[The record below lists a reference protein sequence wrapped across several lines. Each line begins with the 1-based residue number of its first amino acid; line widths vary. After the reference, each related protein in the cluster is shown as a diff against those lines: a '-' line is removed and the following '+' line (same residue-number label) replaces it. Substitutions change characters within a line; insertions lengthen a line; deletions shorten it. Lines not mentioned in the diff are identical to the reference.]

1 MLLLLIPCKAQQ
13 NAPNYYSQNYN
24 LESGLSQSVVTD
36 IQEDKRGFLWF
47 GTFDGLNRFDGNE
60 FKIFRFD
67 PNDSASIPSSKIES
81 IFYDEDHHL
90 WLRTPNTLSIFNI
103 ETGQVSATKI
113 TEKFQFQSACLD
125 GDDNIWSLSKF
136 GQLVKMDRNE
146 FNILF
151 TSRAKIDLEP
161 KEKIINSF
169 YHKGLIYLIGKSS
182 NCYQYSIS
190 EKKWRVFRS
199 EFGSSGAIFMS
210 AAFDQKEKI
219 YIGSMETDLIEFNL
233 SSEEFTISEINTL
246 GEFIIG
252 INQVRFDKTKRE
264 LLISSYGQGFFTFN
278 PTTKRLDRFHKG
290 SSQIPL
296 TSNYPLSIFR
306 DKNNILWIGYDGK
319 GIDVFDPNIKKFKPL
334 LKESPKEE
342 YNLKFVRK
350 IIEDDEGLLWFGT
363 AGSGLVSYDRSVDSF
378 QFYNSGALFP
388 NADNF
393 IIEMVKVENKIWL
406 GLNGGT
412 IQIFDI
418 NQKRIIQS
426 IQAPK
431 NWNEIAQSG
440 IWSFYYH
447 KAKNE
452 VWVGTSTDG
461 IFKINSKTKEIK
473 KYYSEINPIYGD
485 NRIRCLYMSKSNILL
500 AGSIKGI
507 LRYNRK
513 LDKFER
519 AFPKKE
525 KVKNNEYSIKCIHED
540 KQGHFWA
547 GTDGAGILVLDA
559 DYNLIRTI
567 DKSNNLSNNVIYGI
581 LSDRKNSLWVS
592 SNQGL
597 SNIIYRQNPNEDSIR
612 LTIYNYEA
620 TSGLQ
625 SNEFNTNSYLKLK
638 NGMLAFGGVNG
649 VNIFNG
655 KKIKPSTKTPTVAI
669 IKFSVFNKNINENKL
684 ITYVDNLDLNYNQN
698 SFSLYYNTL
707 GFTLSEKVN
716 YRYRLVGLD
725 DSWIDADKRTYV
737 SYTNLSPGEYEFQ
750 VKASNY
756 DGYWGEEYTSIK
768 INIASPFYKSWWFI
782 LGILFFSS
790 FIIYSFLHAQNK
802 ARKAREE
809 LKLSYAKE
817 IAEVEMKALRAQIN
831 PHFLFNSLNS
841 INNFIL
847 KKENNKARKYLV
859 KFSQLVRN
867 ILNNSTTPYVSLKE
881 ELDTINLYVQIE
893 SMRFDNTF
901 SFQTEVE
908 ESLFISEISIP
919 SLLLQPYIENAIWHG
934 LLHKEGEKKISIRI
948 KKISKEFISIEIED
962 NGVGREATRNNHN
975 PDKQK
980 SYGMQ
985 LGENRVKLMNSENQS
1000 KGEVEVIDLQDSNQ
1014 KPSGTL
1020 IHIKL
1025 PLLKHTK
1032 QTSTKTTQL

>member
-1 MLLLLIPCKAQQ
+1 VFKAGIAQRS
-13 NAPNYYSQNYN
+13 APNYYSQNYN
-24 LESGLSQSVVTD
+24 LESGLSQSVITD
-36 IQEDKRGFLWF
+36 IQEDQRGFLWF
-47 GTFDGLNRFDGNE
+47 ATFDGLNRFDGNE

-67 PNDSASIPSSKIES
+67 PNDSSSIPSSKIER

-90 WLRTPNTLSIFNI
+90 WLRSPNKFAIFNI
-103 ETGQVSATKI
+103 ETGQISGNEI
-113 TEKFQFQSACLD
+113 TRKFNLQSACLD
-125 GDDNIWSLSKF
+125 SDNKVWSLTKA
-136 GQLVKMDRNE
+136 GELIQLDRNKLKV
-146 FNILF
+146 LF
-151 TSRAKIDLEP
+151 TSEAKISLTA

-169 YHKGLIYLIGKSS
+169 YHNGNIYLIGKSS
-182 NCYQYSIS
+182 NCYQYSVKN
-190 EKKWRVFRS
+190 KKWTAFAS
-199 EFGSSGAIFMS
+199 EYGEDGTIFMT
-210 AAFDQKEKI
+210 AAFNQKNNI

-233 SSEEFTISEINTL
+233 KTQQYSLSPINSL

-252 INQVRFDKTKRE
+252 VNQLRFDKVRKE
-264 LLISSYGQGFFTFN
+264 LLISSYGQGFFSFN
-278 PTTKRLDRFHKG
+278 SKTNSIQRFHQG
-290 SSQIPL
+290 TPRIPL
-296 TSNYPLSIFR
+296 SSNYPLSVFR
-306 DKNNILWIGYDGK
+306 DKNDILWIGYDGK
-319 GIDVFDPNIKKFKPL
+319 GVDAFDPNIKKFKPL
-334 LKESPKEE
+334 IKESPIEE
-342 YNLKFVRK
+342 FNFKFVRK
-350 IIEDDEGLLWFGT
+350 IIEDDQGLLWFGT
-363 AGSGLVSYDRSVDSF
+363 AGSGLVSYDRNVDSF
-378 QFYNSGALFP
+378 EFYNTEELFP

-393 IIEMVKVENKIWL
+393 IIEMVKVDDEIWL

-412 IQIFDI
+412 ILIFDLNRKKI
-418 NQKRIIQS
+418 TKS
-426 IQAPK
+426 IQAPEK
-431 NWNEIAQSG
+431 WNEIAQSG

-452 VWVGTSTDG
+452 VWVGTSTKG
-461 IFKINSKTKEIK
+461 IYKINSVTKEVK

-485 NRIRCLYMSKSNILL
+485 NRIRCLFMTKGGVLL

-507 LRYNRK
+507 LKYNRK
-513 LDKFER
+513 ADKFEK
-519 AFPKKE
+519 AFPNKE
-525 KVKNNEYSIKCIHED
+525 KVVKDDYSIKCIHED
-540 KQGHFWA
+540 DKGQFWA
-547 GTDGAGILVLDA
+547 GTDGAGIVVLNSDFQ
-559 DYNLIRTI
+559 LIRTI
-567 DKSNNLSNNVIYGI
+567 DNSDNLSNNVIYGI
-581 LSDRKNSLWVS
+581 LSDGKNSLWVS

-597 SNIIYRQNPNEDSIR
+597 SNINYEQNNKEDSIR
-612 LTIYNYEA
+612 VTIYNYEV

-638 NGMLAFGGVNG
+638 NGTLAFGGVNG
-649 VNIFNG
+649 VNIFRG
-655 KKIKPSTKTPTVAI
+655 QEIKPSTKTPKVAVI
-669 IKFSVFNKNINENKL
+669 EFSVFNKKINENKL

-698 SFSLYYNTL
+698 SFSLRYNTL
-707 GFTLSEKVN
+707 GFTLTEKVN

-725 DSWIDADKRTYV
+725 DGWIDADKRTYV

-756 DGYWGEEYTSIK
+756 DGYWGDEYTSIN
-768 INIASPFYKSWWFI
+768 ITIASPFYKTWWFI
-782 LGILFFSS
+782 LGILLFSS
-790 FIIYSFLHAQNK
+790 FIIYSFINAQNK

-847 KKENNKARKYLV
+847 KQENKKARKYLV

-901 SFQTEVE
+901 SFQTELE
-908 ESLFISEISIP
+908 DSLFVSEISIP

-934 LLHKEGEKKISIRI
+934 LLHKEGEKKIEIRI
-948 KKISKEFISIEIED
+948 KKLSNKFISIEIED
-962 NGVGREATRNNHN
+962 NGVGRNATLHNKN

-980 SYGMQ
+980 SFGMQ
-985 LGENRVKLMNSENQS
+985 LGESRVKLMNSEHQS
-1000 KGEVEVIDLQDSNQ
+1000 KGEVEVIDLQNDNNEAC
-1014 KPSGTL
+1014 GTL

-1032 QTSTKTTQL
+1032 QTSTKATQL